1 MRRGIGVGVVL
12 LLALGLFP
20 TTLFGQGNEPGR
32 RPRVQLGQNY
42 PNPFNPTTKIPFV
55 LDEAWFENGGTA
67 VVTIRIYNP
76 LQQLVAVPQAVDHPT
91 AGGALVEKLEYTAPG
106 SYEAYWDG
114 LDKNGRKVASTVY
127 YVTLEVNGERAPPR
141 KMVVAK

>member
-20 TTLFGQGNEPGR
+20 TTLFGQGQR

-42 PNPFNPTTKIPFV
+42 PNPFNPETTIPFP
-55 LDEAWFENGGTA
+55 LPEELFESGKSV
-67 VVTIRIYNP
+67 VVTIRIYNV
-76 LQQLVAVPQAVDHPT
+76 LQQLVAIPKARNHPT
-91 AGGALVEKLEYTAPG
+91 ASDALVESLEYTTPG
-106 SYEAYWDG
+106 AYEAYWDG
-114 LDKNGRKVASTVY
+114 TDKNGRKVASGVY
-127 YVTLEVNGERAPPR
+127 YVRLEVNGERAPPR